1 MISKRHKAFKMNT
14 LKNRILAAACLGV
27 LAVNLASS
35 ARADINLVLNGDFET
50 TTHGGGQLGYNTQAA
65 FWTTGGYN
73 FLFTPGSADSTGVT
87 GSDGNLK
94 LWGPSDGSAN
104 GLPSTSPSGGNYVAA
119 DGAYEVGAISQTVSN
134 LFVGNTYSLSFYWAG
149 AQQSGFSG
157 TNTEAWQVS
166 LGTETYTTDIAT
178 NVSHGFT
185 GWVQQT
191 FNFTATATNEVLSVL
206 ARGTPP
212 GVPPFSVLDGVSM
225 TQVTSPTPA
234 PEPSTL
240 QYGAVA
246 LLFVCAGARK
256 MFRRKTQA

>member
-1 MISKRHKAFKMNT
+1 M
-14 LKNRILAAACLGV
+14 
-27 LAVNLASS
+27 
-35 ARADINLVLNGDFET
+35 
-50 TTHGGGQLGYNTQAA
+50 
-65 FWTTGGYN
+65 
-73 FLFTPGSADSTGVT
+73 
-87 GSDGNLK
+87 
-94 LWGPSDGSAN
+94 
-104 GLPSTSPSGGNYVAA
+104 AA

-134 LFVGNTYSLSFYWAG
+134 LFVGNSYSLSFYWAG

-157 TNTEAWQVS
+157 VNTEAWQVS
-166 LGTETYTTDIAT
+166 LGTETYTTSIAT

-191 FNFTATATNEVLSVL
+191 FNFTATSTNEVLSFL
-206 ARGTPP
+206 AKGTPP

-225 TQVTSPTPA
+225 TEVASPTPA

-246 LLFVCAGARK
+246 LLFVFAGARK